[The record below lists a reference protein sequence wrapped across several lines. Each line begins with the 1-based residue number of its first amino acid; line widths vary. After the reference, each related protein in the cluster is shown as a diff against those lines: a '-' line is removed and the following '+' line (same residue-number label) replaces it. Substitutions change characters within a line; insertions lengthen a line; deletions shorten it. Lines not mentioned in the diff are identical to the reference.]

1 MGSGNRTLAVVALS
15 VLALS
20 ALSGCREDE
29 QNRPLIVEKGVYQ
42 GAPDEELTEADRR
55 ALQQRGDRQRF

>member
-1 MGSGNRTLAVVALS
+1 VGSGNRTLAVVAFS
-15 VLALS
+15 VVALS
-20 ALSGCREDE
+20 ALAGCREDE

-42 GAPDEELTEADRR
+42 GAPDQELSEAERR

>member
-1 MGSGNRTLAVVALS
+1 LAVVALS

-20 ALSGCREDE
+20 VLSGCREDE

-42 GAPDEELTEADRR
+42 GPQDEALNEEDRR

>member
-1 MGSGNRTLAVVALS
+1 VVALS

-42 GAPDEELTEADRR
+42 GPQDEALTEEDRR
-55 ALQQRGDRQRF
+55 ALQQRGDSQRF